1 MAQMPYE
8 FLARWDYKTG
18 VLKGAH
24 VKMFDSAT
32 GIEGEAQVVA
42 VAGAAGFPLADIM
55 TAMQSGAVAAMDA
68 EKIAHASTTAALNA
82 ALAKLKAAGIP

>member
-8 FLARWDYKTG
+8 FLARWDHTTG

-24 VKMFDSAT
+24 VKMFDNAT
-32 GIEGEAQVVA
+32 GVEGEAQTVA
-42 VAGAAGFPLADIM
+42 VAGAAGFPLSDIM
-55 TAMQSGAVAAMDA
+55 TDVQSGAVAAMDA
-68 EKIAHASTTAALNA
+68 EKVAHAATTSALNA